1 MRYSVHGFHAAALAT
16 LLFSAPA
23 RAEDAV
29 RRLEADLTAS
39 PSATQFLTDRCA
51 ALKLASPPVIK
62 AERAHETRAAGAE
75 VRKWLNVGTDTVLGY
90 RRVKLACGA
99 HVLSEADNW
108 YVPGRLTP
116 EMNHVLDTSDTPFG
130 AVVRP
135 LNFHRNTLKMEAL
148 DEPAHALR
156 VTAVL
161 IAGDGKPFSLVVEN
175 YSRDLVTGDH

>member
-1 MRYSVHGFHAAALAT
+1 MRYSVHGFYAPALAG
-16 LLFSAPA
+16 LLLAAPA
-23 RAEDAV
+23 FGEDAV
-29 RRLEADLTAS
+29 RQLEAELTAS
-39 PSATQFLTDRCA
+39 PSATQFLTDKCA

-62 AERAHETRAAGAE
+62 AVRAHEMRPAGAE
-75 VRKWLNVGTDTVLGY
+75 VRKWLDVGTDTVLGY
-90 RRVKLACGA
+90 RRVQLACGA

-116 EMNHVLDTSDTPFG
+116 EMNHRLDTSDTPFG
-130 AVVRP
+130 AVVKP

-161 IAGDGKPFSLVVEN
+161 VTADGKPFSLVVEN
-175 YSRDLVTGDH
+175 YSRELTGDH